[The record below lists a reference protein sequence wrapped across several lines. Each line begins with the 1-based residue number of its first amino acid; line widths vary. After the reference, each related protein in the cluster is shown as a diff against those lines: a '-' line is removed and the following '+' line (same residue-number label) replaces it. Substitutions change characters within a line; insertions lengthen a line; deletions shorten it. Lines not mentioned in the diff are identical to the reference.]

1 MSNTPEYRI
10 EALDPARHHRE
21 GFTCESQDLTEFLR
35 KRARKEMEARA
46 SACFVL
52 VPLSDPGRI
61 AGFYTLSA
69 AEVAT
74 ADLPEALKKRMP
86 RYHTLP
92 ATLLGRL
99 ARDEAF
105 RGRGIGDRLMQD
117 ALARA
122 FAGSAEVGSIAM
134 ITDPK
139 DEHAAAFYRGFG
151 FLPLTDNRLFLPMT
165 EIVRLLQRGG
175 ARRCQA

>member
-74 ADLPEALKKRMP
+74 ADLPEALRKRMP

-99 ARDEAF
+99 ARNEAF

-165 EIVRLLQRGG
+165 EIVRLRQRGG
-175 ARRCQA
+175 AR

>member
-1 MSNTPEYRI
+1 M
-10 EALDPARHHRE
+10 
-21 GFTCESQDLTEFLR
+21 TEFLR

-69 AEVAT
+69 AEINT
-74 ADLPEALKKRMP
+74 ADLPEAIRKRMP
-86 RYHTLP
+86 RYQALA

-99 ARDEAF
+99 ARDQAY
-105 RGRGIGDRLMQD
+105 RGQGIGDRLMQD

-122 FAGSAEVGSIAM
+122 VAGSAEVGSTAM

-151 FLPLTDNRLFLPMT
+151 FQPLTGNRLFLPMT
-165 EIVRLLQRGG
+165 EIVKLLGKR
-175 ARRCQA
+175 QA